1 MNGRDH
7 SYLEDMLSF
16 AEDAIELLGAVDA
29 EALAGDK
36 RTRYAVI
43 RAMEVVGEAAA
54 KVSEETRADLSQTS
68 WRQIT
73 GMRNVLIHGYRGLD
87 MAVVVETVRNDFP
100 ALVTQLK
107 RALGG
112 ASK

>member
-1 MNGRDH
+1 MNGRDQ

-16 AEDAIELLGAVDA
+16 AEDAIELLGEADA
-29 EALAGDK
+29 PALAVDK

-54 KVSEETRADLSQTS
+54 KISEETRGRLAEAP
-68 WRQIT
+68 WRQIV

-87 MAVVVETVRNDFP
+87 MTVVVETVRNHFP
-100 ALVTQLK
+100 VLVAQLK

-112 ASK
+112 ASE